1 MTDAAATV
9 GLAGLGVYLPP
20 QRENAEEIAK
30 RSGLSLE
37 RLAELGIKGK
47 ALPGPEDQPITM
59 AARAAQVALADAGDC
74 DPASVDLVLWTGEE
88 YKDYIAQTASIRL
101 QEECGCHNA
110 WAFDLVGQG
119 VTAVLG
125 LKLAWDMMTSD
136 PEINTVLL
144 AGGTRNIDL
153 VDYANPDTSFLL
165 AASASGGAV
174 LLKRGLESNRLL
186 GAAVETDPAMADE
199 VYVPGGGTEI
209 PFAPDNLDSPLMRFT
224 AFRPELLRPYL
235 EQDFARRLGNTVGAA
250 LGGRRPD
257 YLALRHLTPE
267 QRGQVLAGLDLAP
280 ERSLSL
286 AELGHHGTN
295 DPLISLD
302 LARRQGLLAAGQT
315 VALAAAG
322 IGFAYAAAALQWGPS
337 QNREVGQ
344 NESVAEY

>member
-1 MTDAAATV
+1 MTEPAATM

-20 QRENAEEIAK
+20 QRESADQIAK

-37 RLAELGIKGK
+37 ELAALGIQGK

-59 AARAAQVALADAGDC
+59 AAKAALAALADAGDC

-101 QEECGCHNA
+101 QEECGCRNA

-125 LKLAWDMMTSD
+125 LKISWDLMTGD
-136 PEINTVLL
+136 PDINTVLL

-153 VDYANPDTSFLL
+153 VDYANPDTRFLL

-174 LLKRGLESNRLL
+174 LLKRGLKENRLI
-186 GAAVETDPAMADE
+186 GAVVETDPAMADE

-209 PFAPDNLDSPLMRFT
+209 PFATDNLDSPLMSYQ
-224 AFRPELLRPYL
+224 AFRPGLLRSYL
-235 EQDFARRLGNTVGAA
+235 EQDLASRLVRATRAA

-257 YLALRHLTPE
+257 YLALRHLTLA
-267 QRGQVLAGLDLAP
+267 QRGQVLGALELTP
-280 ERSLSL
+280 EQSLSL
-286 AELGHHGTN
+286 EGLGHHGAN
-295 DPLISLD
+295 DPLISLEM
-302 LARRQGLLAAGQT
+302 ARRRGLLAQGGA
-315 VALAAAG
+315 VALASAG
-322 IGFAYAAAALQWGPS
+322 IGFTYAAAALQWGPC
-337 QNREVGQ
+337 
-344 NESVAEY
+344 